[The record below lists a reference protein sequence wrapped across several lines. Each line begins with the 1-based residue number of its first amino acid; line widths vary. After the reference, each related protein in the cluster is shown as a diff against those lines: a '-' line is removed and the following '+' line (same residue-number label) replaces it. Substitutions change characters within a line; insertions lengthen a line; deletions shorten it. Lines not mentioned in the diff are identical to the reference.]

1 MKAVLSDEP
10 FSDPGWI
17 FERKLDGIRCIA
29 HRDGSGVR
37 LLSRTDRD
45 MSGGYPELVAA
56 LEAQP
61 AGDFVID
68 GEVVALDSRGVTS
81 FQRLQRRGKQRVAIY
96 LYVFD
101 LLRHEGADLRALAL
115 RERKAALRK
124 ALRFE
129 DPIRYTPHRN
139 RDGERLFEEAC
150 RKGLEGIIAKRADS
164 RYTATRSRDWLK
176 LKCHA
181 EQELVIGGYTAPQG
195 SRTDFGALL
204 VGYYE
209 DGRLRYAG
217 KVGTGFDR
225 STLAELGS
233 QLRAL
238 ESVRQPLRRRRAD
251 PPRDTLGRAGAGGP
265 DRLFRVD
272 SGRPPAPSALSRPAR
287 RQARPRGRQGAP
299 RLTVEITS
307 PGKLLFPADGVTK
320 ADLASY
326 YERVAEWMLPHIRGR
341 PLSLQRFPAGI
352 AQRGF
357 FHKDVPDYFPDWVE
371 RVEVAKHDGS
381 VTHALAGN
389 VDTLVY
395 LVGQNTITPHVWLS
409 RADRIHQPDR
419 LVVDLDPAPGA
430 DFAVVRGA
438 ARRTG
443 ELMRELGL
451 EPFAQVTGS
460 KGIHVWTPVRRR
472 ADFEEVKEFANELAA
487 LLAARYPDEL
497 TTEFRKAERGG
508 RILVDVMRNRY
519 AQTVVPPY
527 AVRPL
532 AGAPVATPIEW
543 DELSNSRLRA
553 DRWTVKTVLRR
564 LAAKGDPWADMQ
576 AHARGLSAPRRRLHA
591 LMDAV

>member
-1 MKAVLSDEP
+1 M
-10 FSDPGWI
+10 
-17 FERKLDGIRCIA
+17 
-29 HRDGSGVR
+29 
-37 LLSRTDRD
+37 
-45 MSGGYPELVAA
+45 
-56 LEAQP
+56 
-61 AGDFVID
+61 
-68 GEVVALDSRGVTS
+68 
-81 FQRLQRRGKQRVAIY
+81 
-96 LYVFD
+96 
-101 LLRHEGADLRALAL
+101 
-115 RERKAALRK
+115 
-124 ALRFE
+124 
-129 DPIRYTPHRN
+129 
-139 RDGERLFEEAC
+139 
-150 RKGLEGIIAKRADS
+150 
-164 RYTATRSRDWLK
+164 
-176 LKCHA
+176 
-181 EQELVIGGYTAPQG
+181 
-195 SRTDFGALL
+195 
-204 VGYYE
+204 
-209 DGRLRYAG
+209 
-217 KVGTGFDR
+217 
-225 STLAELGS
+225 
-233 QLRAL
+233 
-238 ESVRQPLRRRRAD
+238 
-251 PPRDTLGRAGAGGP
+251 
-265 DRLFRVD
+265 
-272 SGRPPAPSALSRPAR
+272 
-287 RQARPRGRQGAP
+287 
-299 RLTVEITS
+299 TVEITS

-389 VDTLVY
+389 VDTLLY

-430 DFAVVRGA
+430 DFAVVRRA